1 MAMVHVLF
9 RERLSPSLTEWDNE
23 GVPNQER
30 IRFAWYM
37 AEAAQVGCQQASREM
52 KVPRWI
58 LRFALRSLSL
68 DPLPQKP
75 VVADC
80 LRIVAT
86 DLGCHVPNIKTLDK
100 RHV

>member
-1 MAMVHVLF
+1 MKECPVGNV
-9 RERLSPSLTEWDNE
+9 S
-23 GVPNQER
+23 
-30 IRFAWYM
+30 
-37 AEAAQVGCQQASREM
+37 QVRYRQASRKM

-58 LRFALRSLSL
+58 LRFALQSLSL
-68 DPLPQKP
+68 DLLPQKP

-86 DLGCHVPNIKTLDK
+86 DLGCRVPNIKTLDK

>member
-23 GVPNQER
+23 VPSQER
-30 IRFAWYM
+30 ISFAWYM
-37 AEAAQVGCQQASREM
+37 AEAAQVGYRQASREM
-52 KVPRWI
+52 KVPGWI

-68 DPLPQKP
+68 DPLPPKP
-75 VVADC
+75 VVTDC